1 MSKDV
6 AITVRVSEESRDN
19 IRSISRLMGVTQC
32 ELADTLFELASIDTP
47 NLLEKLKDL
56 AVKNAEL
63 SKKRRDAVVKLSN
76 LTPEQISKLLKMQ

>member
-6 AITVRVSEESRDN
+6 AITIRVSEESRNN

-32 ELADTLFELASIDTP
+32 ELANTLFELASIDTP

-56 AVKNAEL
+56 KVKNAEL
-63 SKKRRDAVVKLSN
+63 SKKRRDAVVKFSS
-76 LTPEQISKLLKMQ
+76 LTAEQISKLLEMQ